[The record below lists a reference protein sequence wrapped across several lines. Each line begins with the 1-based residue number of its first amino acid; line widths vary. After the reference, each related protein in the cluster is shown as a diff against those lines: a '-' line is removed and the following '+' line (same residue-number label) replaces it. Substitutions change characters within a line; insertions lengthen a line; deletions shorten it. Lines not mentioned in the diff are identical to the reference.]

1 MDPRKLAFLYRTCPF
16 LLASTATGRRGVIPE
31 FDTVFSIERSH
42 LRLQED
48 FWHYRMESSTG
59 RALKARLKLFV
70 GLFVLW
76 NLAVCY
82 KRISFYM
89 EHSFDLVNPDIEYLV
104 ERY

>member
-1 MDPRKLAFLYRTCPF
+1 
-16 LLASTATGRRGVIPE
+16 
-31 FDTVFSIERSH
+31 
-42 LRLQED
+42 
-48 FWHYRMESSTG
+48 MESSTG